1 MYLHYYVDVHV
12 QLFCMN
18 QHIHMPC
25 IILVARE
32 EIANNFPLAKLVS
45 LYDRQAYSD
54 IPSHRCI
61 FVLSKRVYFI
71 FCFFVC
77 GILNSRPFIR
87 ATIFS
92 SIVQPATRHDCKM
105 KILLLLKFWC
115 KNCGM
120 LFRLVSNMDK
130 PNFGNITEN
139 TIVISRFSRLL
150 NMVISFVVL
159 SDASSS
165 NEAVHLQQRLK
176 SLSTELVTLRNRLHV
191 GSITS
196 AADATNNGMTI
207 TTNGTLGSAA
217 KMTNG
222 SNILSVDTTNKIK
235 VSIPVG
241 DLHCCMCVLF

>member
-1 MYLHYYVDVHV
+1 
-12 QLFCMN
+12 
-18 QHIHMPC
+18 
-25 IILVARE
+25 
-32 EIANNFPLAKLVS
+32 
-45 LYDRQAYSD
+45 
-54 IPSHRCI
+54 
-61 FVLSKRVYFI
+61 
-71 FCFFVC
+71 
-77 GILNSRPFIR
+77 
-87 ATIFS
+87 
-92 SIVQPATRHDCKM
+92 
-105 KILLLLKFWC
+105 
-115 KNCGM
+115 M

-241 DLHCCMCVLF
+241 DLH

>member
-1 MYLHYYVDVHV
+1 MLATRFDYFAGLKHEWTLCIHERRSSSIHYMYTIIMYLHYYVDVHV

-105 KILLLLKFWC
+105 KTLLLLKF
-115 KNCGM
+115 
-120 LFRLVSNMDK
+120 
-130 PNFGNITEN
+130 
-139 TIVISRFSRLL
+139 
-150 NMVISFVVL
+150 
-159 SDASSS
+159 
-165 NEAVHLQQRLK
+165 
-176 SLSTELVTLRNRLHV
+176 
-191 GSITS
+191 
-196 AADATNNGMTI
+196 
-207 TTNGTLGSAA
+207 
-217 KMTNG
+217 
-222 SNILSVDTTNKIK
+222 
-235 VSIPVG
+235 
-241 DLHCCMCVLF
+241 